1 MGANRSRKARL
12 YWAAARGMLTG
23 LVLSGVFLAG
33 FLLRGRVPVAAD
45 ADGNGEAFPLLAQV
59 KELLEAN
66 YLRPLPDD
74 RTLEYAAV
82 RGYLAELNDPYTFFI
97 DPPVAQSESDV
108 LAGQYGGIGV
118 QVQRSERGD
127 VVLYPFPDGPAARA
141 GVENGAVLLAVDG
154 VPIPA
159 GERLDVID
167 RLLRGEVGDGRGVTI
182 TIRAPDAD
190 ETRDLFIEFEV
201 VQVPSVVWR
210 VLAEEESFGYV
221 QVIRFTSRTPDELR
235 TALEEFKSLNIQA
248 IVLDLRGNSGGLLQE
263 SVEVASEFLD
273 GGVVFYE
280 VRRSGET
287 ATTATPGGAWTVQPL
302 VVLVDAGTASAAEL
316 VAGAIRD
323 RERGILI
330 GQRTYGKGSVQ
341 LIFRLKDGSSVHITS
356 AEWFTPN
363 RTPLEGNGLEPTISM
378 IPDESGR
385 DVELGE
391 AIRQLRAIVAGQDA
405 TAEGDE

>member
-45 ADGNGEAFPLLAQV
+45 ADGNGETFPLLAQV

-118 QVQRSERGD
+118 QVQRDERGD

-154 VPIPA
+154 AAIPA

-182 TIRAPDAD
+182 TIRAPGAD

-210 VLAEEESFGYV
+210 VLAEEETFGYV

-235 TALEEFKSLNIQA
+235 TALEEFESLDIQA
-248 IVLDLRGNSGGLLQE
+248 LVLDLRGNSGGLLQE

-287 ATTATPGGAWTVQPL
+287 ATTATPGGAWTTQPL
-302 VVLVDAGTASAAEL
+302 AVLVDAGTASAAEL

-391 AIRQLRAIVAGQDA
+391 AIRQLRAIVAGQDD

>member
-118 QVQRSERGD
+118 QVQRNERGD

-391 AIRQLRAIVAGQDA
+391 AIRQLRAIVTGQGD
-405 TAEGDE
+405 TAEGDG